1 MFKFSTQR
9 GGAADDPSVLASP
22 DPSGRRWQSSDVGG
36 SLAGRDG
43 VEPAA
48 APLTAAGLPVRPP
61 AAPPPSSGGDAQP
74 QQTPMAAA
82 AGVRHCH
89 QVALTI
95 M

>member
-48 APLTAAGLPVRPP
+48 APLTAAGLPVRP
-61 AAPPPSSGGDAQP
+61 APPPSSGGDAQP